1 MVLAIGDT
9 HLKFLYIQSCANAE
23 TSPMSLVLHLHLV
36 SATEIVAQCHPRV
49 LGWKDVRTQNEML
62 DEIHIVPMGHIIGS
76 QRHTQGS
83 IGKILAQA
91 KGQVERQ
98 RLLASIVVERLDLS
112 TQITTHSR
120 KRETMLVVKVIY
132 LFTVGV
138 ELSDAKSA
146 PRAVL
151 E

>member
-76 QRHTQGS
+76 QRHTQGYNTP
-83 IGKILAQA
+83 IYGDEAERRENLHAYIL
-91 KGQVERQ
+91 
-98 RLLASIVVERLDLS
+98 RLY
-112 TQITTHSR
+112 HSR
-120 KRETMLVVKVIY
+120 HSRPGWY
-132 LFTVGV
+132 
-138 ELSDAKSA
+138 
-146 PRAVL
+146 
-151 E
+151 